1 MNHIIV
7 GTAGHIDH
15 GKTTL
20 IKALTGIDTDRLEEE
35 KKRGISIDLGFTHFD
50 ISPTE
55 KIGII
60 DVPGHEKFLKNM
72 LAGVSGM
79 DMILLVVSA
88 DEGVMPQTREHL
100 DILDLIGMK
109 TGIIVVTKIDKVEEE
124 FLPLVEE
131 DIRESIQGTF
141 LGEAPLV
148 FVDSISRK
156 GLNQLVDK
164 IKELSYNLEG
174 RDNDAPPRMNIDRI
188 FSVKGF
194 GSVVTGTLVEGT
206 INVGDELTIYPKL
219 ISAKVRG
226 IQVHNLDSEQAFA
239 GQRVAINLANVDKD
253 KIERGD
259 VLAKSNMMTPTM
271 MIDGKIRVV
280 KSASKDI
287 EHWDRIRVYHGARE
301 ILGRIVPLEDN
312 LIPRGG
318 EAYAQIRLEEEL
330 ACKAGDKIVIR
341 LYSPMET
348 IAGGIIIDANPKKHS
363 TANEDLVESLELK
376 AQGDQKEVLENFL
389 ISAKDFVEIKTI
401 SEKLSLTTEF
411 IKINL
416 KILEDEKR
424 AFIIQNL
431 VAAVKTIDK
440 IAQDCKS
447 LLEGFHQR
455 NPLRLGINREELKS
469 RLKLNLKPKEYDI
482 LIEELINREVIKV
495 VNSIVSIKY
504 FEVSYSEAEKKIRND
519 INGLIKQDGLMPRNI
534 NDIIKTKESRIILES
549 LIEQGQLIRVD
560 EDLIYHKDIIQNL
573 KADIAEIIKSKGS
586 LELSDFKEKYGL
598 SRKFTIALLEYFD
611 RINFTKRLD
620 GKRVLN
626 K

>member
-20 IKALTGIDTDRLEEE
+20 IKALTGTDTDRLEEE

-50 ISPTE
+50 ISDTE

-79 DMILLVVSA
+79 DMILLVVAA

-109 TGIIVVTKIDKVEEE
+109 TGIIVVTKIDKVEED
-124 FLPLVEE
+124 FLPLVED
-131 DIRESIQGTF
+131 DIRDSIKGTF

-156 GLNQLVDK
+156 GLDELITKIAQLSKTV
-164 IKELSYNLEG
+164 EG
-174 RDNDAPPRMNIDRI
+174 RNNDAPPRMNIDRI

-206 INVGDELTIYPKL
+206 INLGEELTIYPKL
-219 ISAKVRG
+219 LPAKVRG
-226 IQVHNLDSEQAFA
+226 IQVHSKDSDQAFA

-253 KIERGD
+253 KLERGD

-271 MIDGKIRVV
+271 MLDAKIRVV
-280 KSASKDI
+280 DAASKDI
-287 EHWDRIRVYHGARE
+287 EHWDRIRIYHGARE
-301 ILGRIVPLEDN
+301 ILGRIVPLESN
-312 LIPRGG
+312 FIQRGTEG
-318 EAYAQIRLEEEL
+318 YAQIRLEEEL
-330 ACKAGDKIVIR
+330 ACKAGDKVVIR
-341 LYSPMET
+341 FYSPMET
-348 IAGGIIIDANPKKHS
+348 VAGGMIIDANPKKHS
-363 TANEDLVESLELK
+363 TANDELVKSLELK
-376 AQGDQKEVLENFL
+376 EQGDQKEVLENFL
-389 ISAKDFVEIKTI
+389 VAAKDFVEIKGI
-401 SEKLSLTTEF
+401 SEKLSMTPEF
-411 IKINL
+411 IKE
-416 KILEDEKR
+416 KLEDLEEENKV
-424 AFIIQNL
+424 FIIQNI
-431 VAAVKTIDK
+431 VASISTIDN
-440 IAQDCKS
+440 IAENCKNM
-447 LLEGFHQR
+447 LAGFHQR

-469 RLKLNLKPKEYDI
+469 RLKLNLKPKEYDV
-482 LIEELINREVIKV
+482 LMQELEKRETVKV
-495 VNSIVSIKY
+495 VNSIVSIKD
-504 FEVSYSEAEKKIRND
+504 FEVIYNESEKKIRND
-519 INGLIKQDGLMPRNI
+519 LNGLIKQDGLMPRSV
-534 NDIIKTKESRIILES
+534 NDIVKTKEAKIILES

-560 EDLIYHKDIIQNL
+560 EDLIYHKDIIETL
-573 KADIAEIIKSKGS
+573 KDDITEIIKEKGS
-586 LELSDFKEKYGL
+586 LELSDFKEKYQL

-620 GKRVLN
+620 GKRVLS